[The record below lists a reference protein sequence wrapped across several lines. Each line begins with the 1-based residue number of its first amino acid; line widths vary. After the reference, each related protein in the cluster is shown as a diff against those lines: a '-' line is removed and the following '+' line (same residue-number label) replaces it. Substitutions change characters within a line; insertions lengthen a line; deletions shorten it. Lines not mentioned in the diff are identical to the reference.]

1 MARAK
6 MSPQQILNLAA
17 SLPLAGHVVS
27 WRMSGVEISRSDLE
41 ALLKKHQFEW
51 AMPKKPPTLKG
62 AFSRAL
68 EAWIKAKGA
77 VKLVKGSGGDSDDDE
92 DVAGS
97 GTRER
102 AMIRVSSPKGSAYT
116 VFAIVG
122 EVVDLKKLGFRYG
135 TSMRFLLEK
144 SSGAVICTTD
154 SSGGADQVNRE
165 QAIVQDIAPFWT
177 RFQMAYVSGDLSRIV
192 RSIVES
198 LDPLVLREGGGSYF
212 VPETHRAQLD
222 RLAALVDDLP
232 LIGTRKPFL
241 TMIPIPDVPAARQQL
256 TRAAHASM
264 LDDIEAARKDLER
277 FLQQEA
283 GTVKPETI
291 AARIEGFKALR
302 ARADLYSGLLG
313 MWVDDITQGLDGLTA
328 AAKAVVT
335 SDLMVASV
343 DDDDEGVAATD
354 GSGEGGPATVAP
366 VADES
371 VEGEVGG
378 SMPPTTTA
386 ADSDGAPAAPVSP
399 TPPRRRQG
407 AIVNIATLQRAQ
419 RWVA

>member
-1 MARAK
+1 MARAT

-27 WRMSGVEISRSDLE
+27 WRMSGVEIGRTDLE
-41 ALLKKHQFEW
+41 SLLKKHQFAW

-68 EAWIKAKGA
+68 EGWIQAKGA
-77 VKLVKGSGGDSDDDE
+77 LKLARGTGGDSDDE
-92 DVAGS
+92 DVTGS

-102 AMIRVSSPKGSAYT
+102 AMIRISSPKGSAYT

-144 SSGAVICTTD
+144 ATGAVICTTD
-154 SSGGADQVNRE
+154 STGAADQVSQERVIMQE
-165 QAIVQDIAPFWT
+165 IAPYWS
-177 RFQMAYVSGDLSRIV
+177 RFQVAYVSGDLSRII

-212 VPETHRAQLD
+212 VPETHRAALD

-232 LIGTRKPFL
+232 LVGTRKPFL

-264 LDDIEAARKDLER
+264 IDDIEAARKDLER
-277 FLQQEA
+277 FLSQES

-291 AARIEGFKALR
+291 AARLEGFKALR
-302 ARADLYSGLLG
+302 ARANLYAGLLG
-313 MWVDDITQGLDGLTA
+313 MWVDDIAHGLDTLTN

-335 SDLMVASV
+335 SDLMVAPTE
-343 DDDDEGVAATD
+343 DAEEGDPSRSTA
-354 GSGEGGPATVAP
+354 
-366 VADES
+366 
-371 VEGEVGG
+371 VGG
-378 SMPPTTTA
+378 MDSSEQAVGGTEPPAAAESNAPTAITA
-386 ADSDGAPAAPVSP
+386 ASSAPTSAPAL
-399 TPPRRRQG
+399 RRRH
-407 AIVNIATLQRAQ
+407 ASIVPIDTLQRSA
-419 RWVA
+419 RRVA

>member
-1 MARAK
+1 MARGK

-27 WRMSGVEISRSDLE
+27 WRMSGVEISRADLE
-41 ALLKKHQFEW
+41 ALLKKHQFAW

-77 VKLVKGSGGDSDDDE
+77 VKLAKGSGGDSDDDE

-154 SSGGADQVNRE
+154 STGGADQVSRE
-165 QAIVQDIAPFWT
+165 QVIVQEIAPFWT

-232 LIGTRKPFL
+232 LVGTRKPFL

-328 AAKAVVT
+328 AARAVVT
-335 SDLMVASV
+335 SDLMVAG
-343 DDDDEGVAATD
+343 DDDDEGVVASD
-354 GSGEGGPATVAP
+354 GPGEGGPAAAAP
-366 VADES
+366 MADEPTES
-371 VEGEVGG
+371 EVGG
-378 SMPPTTTA
+378 IEPPTTTA
-386 ADSDGAPAAPVSP
+386 ADSDGTLALPAQS
-399 TPPRRRQG
+399 RRRQG
-407 AIVNIATLQRAQ
+407 TIVNIATLQRAQ